1 MQEQE
6 KGKVSGSDEEGEGP
20 LEQAVRKVVS
30 YKMTPKQA
38 LQIYNLTPKVSNTH
52 GSKGRPK
59 TMTDKFM

>member
-38 LQIYNLTPKVSNTH
+38 LQIYNLTPKVSFFCFFVL
-52 GSKGRPK
+52 K
-59 TMTDKFM
+59 TMKH

>member
-38 LQIYNLTPKVSNTH
+38 LQIYNLTPKVSVSIDT
-52 GSKGRPK
+52 GKS
-59 TMTDKFM
+59 FLLESILFF

>member
-38 LQIYNLTPKVSNTH
+38 LQIYNLTPKVSTFLH
-52 GSKGRPK
+52 
-59 TMTDKFM
+59 

>member
-38 LQIYNLTPKVSNTH
+38 LQIYNLTPKVSTFLH
-52 GSKGRPK
+52 IVEFLQSLKY
-59 TMTDKFM
+59 